1 MAKQIIIQTTLPQS
15 SGGGSGGGLTPAEV
29 QTLINNSIVNKT
41 NTSGDNITSPTFID
55 NWISKLTPTQTA
67 TLSEK
72 LETPTQEVITTP
84 DYVDGSLFGNFNQNY
99 ASAFSDVV
107 GTTNYP
113 INANKFENIDLN
125 QAKKTTLFTI
135 LPKYIANKTP
145 FKFDFKKIFLAF
157 GLESATYNSNLAGAW
172 VLRNNLTNTP
182 YDNFNNNYQAT
193 FLPSPRATGAGLN
206 NNPPAGL
213 PNGAFTTTGQRYIN
227 LNFAR
232 ENFITL
238 SSLVKSQ
245 YPTIV
250 DENNNIMIND
260 LSTNLNLFSRSF
272 SFQGAVGSY
281 SIDYIA
287 LTGEVALT
295 TTWTSWYTTNDLVG
309 HYLFLYTKDF
319 VASQEIPLLISGDN
333 SISIAKSGKVYD
345 VKLPANT
352 KTQIDSISS
361 KTDIAQVNSAIA
373 TKQAE
378 YTLWGKEY
386 VNNGKYAFQL
396 DSTNNW
402 QSIYNKTVTNF
413 FDEDLNETIISNN
426 NISIWNKNIASLPTK
441 IFETKIERV
450 AVNQFVQGNTSNSF
464 WYSYEIDRQGPSP
477 SATLVDSFNAWNLYS
492 RLKTLEATRVRTAF
506 FINSSSNSAFR
517 INTPTTANVPKIYNV
532 TNLFFNNNPTPNYTI
547 NEGLVGSNGLLL
559 YDNDNQKLIANPALT
574 TNKKISLTIEL
585 IHNNPSLTA
594 GDAYSLAIGLSSVE
608 NGTTDTALTIFD
620 NGPIFKAETFISSL
634 TLIPNKTYKETDDI
648 SFGIPATPTEES
660 RLNGFKICLIN
671 RNNTPYDFN
680 NMQIVINATL
690 GE

>member
-15 SGGGSGGGLTPAEV
+15 SSGGSGGGITPAEV
-29 QTLINNSIVNKT
+29 QALIDTSIVNKS
-41 NTSGDNITSPTFID
+41 NTSGDNINSPTFID

-72 LETPTQEVITTP
+72 LETPTQEIITTP
-84 DYVDGSLFGNFNQNY
+84 DYVDGSLFGNLNENY
-99 ASAFSDVV
+99 QTTFSNVV

-113 INANKFENIDLN
+113 INANKFENIGLN
-125 QAKKTTLFTI
+125 QPKKTTLFTI

-157 GLESATYNSNLAGAW
+157 GLESATYNSNLTGAW

-182 YDNFNNNYQAT
+182 YDNFNNNYQNT
-193 FLPSPRATGAGLN
+193 FVPSPRATGAGLN

-250 DENNNIMIND
+250 DENNNITIND
-260 LSTNLNLFSRSF
+260 LSKNLNLFSSSY

-295 TTWTSWYTTNDLVG
+295 TSWTSWYTTNNLVA

-319 VASQEIPLLISGDN
+319 VASQERPLLFSSDN

-345 VKLPANT
+345 VKLP
-352 KTQIDSISS
+352 SS
-361 KTDIAQVNSAIA
+361 
-373 TKQAE
+373 
-378 YTLWGKEY
+378 
-386 VNNGKYAFQL
+386 
-396 DSTNNW
+396 
-402 QSIYNKTVTNF
+402 
-413 FDEDLNETIISNN
+413 
-426 NISIWNKNIASLPTK
+426 
-441 IFETKIERV
+441 
-450 AVNQFVQGNTSNSF
+450 
-464 WYSYEIDRQGPSP
+464 
-477 SATLVDSFNAWNLYS
+477 
-492 RLKTLEATRVRTAF
+492 TLERINNLEAGRVRTAF

-532 TNLFFNNNPTPNYTI
+532 TNLFFNNNQNPNYII
-547 NEGLVGSNGLLL
+547 NEGLVGENGLLI
-559 YDNDNQKLIANPALT
+559 YDSANQKLIANPTLT
-574 TNKKISLTIEL
+574 ANKKINLTIEL

-594 GDAYSLAIGLSSVE
+594 GDAYSIAIGLSGVE
-608 NGTTDTALTIFD
+608 NGTTDNTLTIFD
-620 NGPIFKAETFISSL
+620 NGPVFKAKTFISSL
-634 TLIPNKTYKETDDI
+634 TLIPLKTYKETEDI
-648 SFGIPATPTEES
+648 KFGIPATPSEES

-680 NMQIVINATL
+680 NMEIVINATL